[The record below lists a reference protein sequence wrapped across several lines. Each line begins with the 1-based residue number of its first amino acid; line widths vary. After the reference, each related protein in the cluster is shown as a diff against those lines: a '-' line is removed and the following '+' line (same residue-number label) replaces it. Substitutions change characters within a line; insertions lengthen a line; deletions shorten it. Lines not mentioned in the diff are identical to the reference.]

1 MSNIKMSIEILNIIN
16 AVLDYK
22 RFIASDNM
30 VYEREDIDLDKMVE
44 DYYNQ
49 LPLPKELHHNKQDL
63 EKILSYTNQQEKLL
77 RLDNTAYSDLHY
89 DEF

>member
-1 MSNIKMSIEILNIIN
+1 MSIEILNIIN
-16 AVLDYK
+16 AVLDYR
-22 RFIASDNM
+22 RFLASDNM
-30 VYEREDIDLDKMVE
+30 VYKRENIDLDKMVE

-49 LPLPKELHHNKQDL
+49 LPLPRELNHNKQDL

-89 DEF
+89 YEF